1 MSAYSN
7 ARPIRDM
14 IGAQLKATSR
24 SRTWRSG
31 STGGLTPDKEGLMPQ
46 YTRNIP
52 WPDCLPDDDL
62 YVRTSGGNRRRR
74 TKITPRLRAR
84 IRERDNETCQE
95 CGYNERAWEL
105 QIDHIVPYRDG
116 GPTVA
121 DNLRLLCLA
130 CHNAK
135 TAADNAARRERA

>member
-1 MSAYSN
+1 MVSAHKPLNDANQRYN
-7 ARPIRDM
+7 E
-14 IGAQLKATSR
+14 
-24 SRTWRSG
+24 SG
-31 STGGLTPDKEGLMPQ
+31 PRLVTEGLTPDKEGLMTQ

-62 YVRTSGGNRRRR
+62 YVRTRGGNRRRR